1 MKTGRTQMTIKDTF
15 SLKVR
20 DIFSLIISLPITIYV
35 NFRCLPFKT
44 ALKLP
49 IFVGYKTHIDKLS
62 RNIRFGC
69 VPTTFMVRIGWG
81 GTEGREAGKKNYLL
95 LNDGATIQFNG
106 RCTMSSGVSLILDLG
121 ALEIGDNF
129 FCNKNCT
136 ISCND
141 KITIGDN
148 VLFGWN
154 VEVLDSDNH
163 KVIHKNQKSVCDRG
177 SIRVGNHVWVAAFS
191 HILKNSVIP
200 DGSIVA
206 YHSLVT
212 KKFEGEKLL
221 LGGCP
226 AKVVEE
232 EIEWER

>member
-1 MKTGRTQMTIKDTF
+1 MEIKDVF
-15 SLKVR
+15 SLKIR
-20 DIFSLIISLPITIYV
+20 DIVSLIISLPITIYV

-44 ALKLP
+44 ALKFP

-69 VPTTFMVRIGWG
+69 EPTTFMVRIGWG
-81 GTEGREAGKKNYLL
+81 GTEGRELGKKNYLL
-95 LNDGATIQFNG
+95 LNENAMIQFNG

-121 ALEIGDNF
+121 TLEIGNDF

-141 KITIGDN
+141 RITIGDN

-163 KVIHKNQKSVCDRG
+163 KVIHKNKETACDHG
-177 SIRVGNHVWVAAFS
+177 TIKIGDHVWVAAFS
-191 HILKNSVIP
+191 HILKNSIVP
-200 DGSIVA
+200 DGSVVA

-212 KKFEGEKLL
+212 KQFEGEKLL

-226 AKVVEE
+226 AKVIEE
-232 EIEWER
+232 QIEWKR

>member
-1 MKTGRTQMTIKDTF
+1 MEIKDVF
-15 SLKVR
+15 SLKIR

-62 RNIRFGC
+62 RNITFGC
-69 VPTTFMVRIGWG
+69 EPTTFMVRIGWG
-81 GTEGREAGKKNYLL
+81 GTEGREIGKKNYLL
-95 LNDGATIQFNG
+95 LNENASIQFNG

-121 ALEIGDNF
+121 TLEIGNNF

-141 KITIGDN
+141 RITIGDH

-163 KVIHKNQKSVCDRG
+163 KVIHKNQETIRDRG
-177 SIRVGNHVWVAAFS
+177 AIKIGDHVWVAACS
-191 HILKNSVIP
+191 HILKNSAIP
-200 DGSIVA
+200 AGSVVA
-206 YHSLVT
+206 YQSLVT
-212 KKFEGEKLL
+212 KQFKGEKLL
-221 LGGCP
+221 LGGSP
-226 AKVVEE
+226 AKVLEE
-232 EIEWER
+232 EIEWEQ

>member
-1 MKTGRTQMTIKDTF
+1 MEIKDVF
-15 SLKVR
+15 SLKIR

-49 IFVGYKTHIDKLS
+49 IFVGYKTRIDKLS
-62 RNIRFGC
+62 RNIKFGC
-69 VPTTFMVRIGWG
+69 EPTTFMVRIGWG
-81 GTEGREAGKKNYLL
+81 GTEGRELGKKNYLL
-95 LNDGATIQFNG
+95 LNENSSIQFNG
-106 RCTMSSGVSLILDLG
+106 RCTMSSGVSLVLDLG
-121 ALEIGDNF
+121 TLEIGKNF

-141 KITIGDN
+141 RITIGDN

-163 KVIHKNQKSVCDRG
+163 KVIHKNQTRVCDRG
-177 SIRVGNHVWVAAFS
+177 PIRIGNHVWVTAFS
-191 HILKNSVIP
+191 HVLKNSVIP

>member
-1 MKTGRTQMTIKDTF
+1 MEIKDVF
-15 SLKVR
+15 SLKIR
-20 DIFSLIISLPITIYV
+20 DIFSLIVSLPITIYV

-49 IFVGYKTHIDKLS
+49 IFIGYKTHIDKLS

-69 VPTTFMVRIGWG
+69 EPTTFMVRIGWG
-81 GTEGREAGKKNYLL
+81 GTKGRELGKKNYLL
-95 LNDGATIQFNG
+95 LNKNASIQFNG
-106 RCTMSSGVSLILDLG
+106 RCTMSSGISLILDLG
-121 ALEIGDNF
+121 TLEIGENF

-163 KVIHKNQKSVCDRG
+163 KVIHKNKVKACDRE
-177 SIRVGNHVWVAAFS
+177 IVKIGNHVWAASFS
-191 HILKNSVIP
+191 HILKNSFIP
-200 DGSIVA
+200 NGSIVA

-212 KKFEGEKLL
+212 KQFEGE
-221 LGGCP
+221 
-226 AKVVEE
+226 
-232 EIEWER
+232 

>member
-1 MKTGRTQMTIKDTF
+1 MEIKDVF
-15 SLKVR
+15 SLKLR

-49 IFVGYKTHIDKLS
+49 IFVGYKTRIDKLS
-62 RNIRFGC
+62 RNIKFGC
-69 VPTTFMVRIGWG
+69 EPTTFMVRIGWG
-81 GTEGREAGKKNYLL
+81 GTEGREQGKKNYLL
-95 LNDGATIQFNG
+95 LNENASLQFNG

-121 ALEIGDNF
+121 TLEIGENF

-136 ISCND
+136 FSCNE

-154 VEVLDSDNH
+154 IEMLDSDNH
-163 KVIHKNQKSVCDRG
+163 KVIHKNKETVCDRG
-177 SIRVGNHVWVAAFS
+177 AIKIGDHVWVAAFS
-191 HILKNSVIP
+191 HILKNSVVP
-200 DGSIVA
+200 DGSVVA

-212 KKFEGEKLL
+212 KPFEGEKLL

-226 AKVVEE
+226 AKVLEE
-232 EIEWER
+232 QIEWEQ

>member
-1 MKTGRTQMTIKDTF
+1 MEIKDVF
-15 SLKVR
+15 SLKIR
-20 DIFSLIISLPITIYV
+20 YIFSLIVSLPITIYV

-49 IFVGYKTHIDKLS
+49 IFIGYKTHIDKLS

-69 VPTTFMVRIGWG
+69 EPTTFMVRIGWG
-81 GTEGREAGKKNYLL
+81 GTKGRELGKKNYLL
-95 LNDGATIQFNG
+95 LNKNASIQFNG
-106 RCTMSSGVSLILDLG
+106 RCTMSSGISLILDLG
-121 ALEIGDNF
+121 TLEIGENF

-163 KVIHKNQKSVCDRG
+163 KVIHKNKVKACDRE
-177 SIRVGNHVWVAAFS
+177 IVKIGNHVWVASFS
-191 HILKNSVIP
+191 HILKNSFIP
-200 DGSIVA
+200 NGSIVA

-212 KKFEGEKLL
+212 KQFEGEKLL

-226 AKVVEE
+226 AKVIEE
-232 EIEWER
+232 QIEWEW